1 MPAPQAAKNRPAKDP
16 AARDFET
23 WSKLWP
29 SATPGRSVPLLKAL
43 HILTREGT
51 LNADS
56 RRKLAR
62 GDDQRFA
69 RLDAKHRTAAGG
81 AEYEIVENKAEI
93 GFAGA
98 DIGHLHAALC
108 GRRLRQQG
116 LDKLIK
122 VIDLLEF
129 ATAVLIKPPI
139 TCEDMQRFEQL
150 DRLPG
155 ADFCEVGAGR
165 GVTGNGAWHGFYQ
178 DQSDA
183 ECSRIESVKSD

>member
-1 MPAPQAAKNRPAKDP
+1 M
-16 AARDFET
+16 
-23 WSKLWP
+23 
-29 SATPGRSVPLLKAL
+29 
-43 HILTREGT
+43 
-51 LNADS
+51 
-56 RRKLAR
+56 R
-62 GDDQRFA
+62 GVVA
-69 RLDAKHRTAAGG
+69 RLKKQV
-81 AEYEIVENKAEI
+81 VENKAEI
-93 GFAGA
+93 GFACA
-98 DIGHLHAALC
+98 DIGDLHAALC

-129 ATAVLIKPPI
+129 STAVLIKPPI
-139 TCEDMQRFEQL
+139 TCEDMQRFEQF

-165 GVTGNGAWHGFYQ
+165 GVTGSGARHGFYQ